1 MSVPEIV
8 AGPSEWLAL
17 VLLGALVALDSVS
30 WPQVMISRPLVAA
43 TLAGWIM
50 GAPSAGFLCGAALEL
65 MAMLYAPF
73 GAARYPEPGPASVVA
88 GSAYAAAGAST
99 VAPLAAALLLGWAL
113 ARVGGW
119 SVQLQRRVNE
129 RLLLGPS
136 DLASRPREIE
146 ARHVLAMLADGLR
159 GALLVGAFAV
169 PAMLITGLS
178 TLGVWE
184 PAQTAYALA
193 AIVLTI
199 AVASGATARRA
210 AHGVQGW
217 PYFLGGASLGLVLL
231 WLGAVQ

>member
-1 MSVPEIV
+1 MPVPEIV
-8 AGPSEWLAL
+8 ADPGEWLVL
-17 VLLGALVALDSVS
+17 VLLGALTGLDSVS
-30 WPQVMISRPLVAA
+30 WPQVMTSRPLVAA
-43 TLAGWIM
+43 TLAGWVM
-50 GAPSAGFLCGAALEL
+50 GSPSAGFLCGAALEL
-65 MAMLYAPF
+65 MAMLYAPY
-73 GAARYPEPGPASVVA
+73 GAARYPETGPASVVA

-99 VAPLAAALLLGWAL
+99 VAPLATALLLGWAL

-136 DLASRPREIE
+136 DLASRPRRVE
-146 ARHVLAMLADGLR
+146 ARHLLAMAVDGVR

-178 TLGVWE
+178 TLGVWA

-199 AVASGATARRA
+199 AVASGAAARRA

-217 PYFLGGASLGLVLL
+217 PFFIGGAVLALVLL
-231 WLGAVQ
+231 RLGAVQ